1 MNETQNQAAGAQ
13 KQGKKKTTGI
23 QKSTEYHRYGLA
35 MLLIGGFLVI
45 MFAGLIGAIFFSY
58 AGMESLAAT
67 FSGWITAVIGFY
79 FLQQNTE
86 RAQLQSRDATRQAA
100 VASQEV
106 VSATKKVVE
115 TTNKASNLYDKGK
128 AGISDLEKTIKEQ
141 ADFIDQLVTK
151 IQELK
156 TGG

>member
-1 MNETQNQAAGAQ
+1 MSGTQNQAAVVQ
-13 KQGKKKTTGI
+13 KQGKKKTGV
-23 QKSTEYHRYGLA
+23 QRSTENHRYGLA

-86 RAQLQSRDATRQAA
+86 KAQLQSRDATRQAA
-100 VASQEV
+100 EASREV
-106 VSATKKVVE
+106 VSATNKVVE
-115 TTNKASNLYDKGK
+115 TTNKASTLYNEGK
-128 AGISDLEKTIKEQ
+128 AGILDLEKTIKEQ
-141 ADFIDQLVTK
+141 SDFIDQLVAK
-151 IQELK
+151 VKELQA
-156 TGG
+156 GA

>member
-1 MNETQNQAAGAQ
+1 MSGTQ
-13 KQGKKKTTGI
+13 KQAKGV
-23 QKSTEYHRYGLA
+23 QKSTENHRYGLA

-45 MFAGLIGAIFFSY
+45 MFAGVIGAIFFGY

-86 RAQLQSRDATRQAA
+86 RAQLQTRDATRNAA
-100 VASQEV
+100 EASREV

-115 TTNKASNLYDKGK
+115 TTKKASTLYNEGK
-128 AGISDLEKTIKEQ
+128 AGILDLEKTIKEQ
-141 ADFIDQLVTK
+141 AAFIDQLVAK

-156 TGG
+156 AGG

>member
-1 MNETQNQAAGAQ
+1 MNDTQ
-13 KQGKKKTTGI
+13 KRVTKV
-23 QKSTEYHRYGLA
+23 QKSSENHRYGLA

-45 MFAGLIGAIFFSY
+45 IFAGLIGAIFFSY

-86 RAQLQSRDATRQAA
+86 RAQLQTRDATRQAA

-115 TTNKASNLYDKGK
+115 TTKKASTLYNEGK
-128 AGISDLEKTIKEQ
+128 AGMLDLEKTIKEQ
-141 ADFIDQLVTK
+141 ADFIDQLVAK
-151 IQELK
+151 VKELQA
-156 TGG
+156 GG